1 MSRDTATV
9 FDHLHQYGVDLRARE
24 VYLQGPIDYAD
35 DTIRIGIDHIVR
47 NIRFLDKTQGDIYL
61 FIQTQGGAVES
72 AVGLYDMIQQC
83 DNDVTGVVFG
93 ECCSAGIY
101 PLIACDHRYAT
112 KEAGF
117 MFHQNYTGIGE
128 HLQHYDAQ
136 TRAEYERVA
145 FDRECKLIGSRTGK
159 DSAWWKRRMKEGE
172 IWMNAPEMIEHGLI
186 NDLWNGEG

>member
-24 VYLQGPIDYAD
+24 IYLQGPVEYAD
-35 DTIRIGIDHIVR
+35 DTIRIGIDHVVR

-61 FIQTQGGAVES
+61 FIQTDGGSVEE

-83 DNDVTGVVFG
+83 TNDVTGVVFG

-112 KEAGF
+112 KEAAL
-117 MFHQNYTGIGE
+117 MFHQNYTGIGD

-136 TRAEYERVA
+136 SRAAYEKVS
-145 FDRECKLIGSRTGK
+145 FDRCCKLIGSRTGK

-172 IWMNAPEMIEHGLI
+172 IWMHAPEMIEHGLI
-186 NDLWNGEG
+186 SELWNGEG